1 MELKIIL
8 YGIGRGLK
16 VSQPSI
22 EEKLFNSAEFYFQ
35 KISKFHFIQVEKEI
49 NNERSGDFGV
59 IPKIYGKTFKTIDPV
74 FIEYDPQ
81 KHAPELYET
90 IINSR
95 CMHGDDHKSSIN
107 LIKQLNLLKKSSV
120 DIKDHDMV
128 VLCRDDIFIDSLNH
142 KIYENLKNLK
152 SDEFIV
158 SCYDWQN
165 GISDRLLLSNGKVAK
180 LFKNRIDYINDS
192 LEQDG
197 GINGERLMKFVSDR
211 FNLKPI
217 SYNIKFNRVRLDN
230 SVMRERRYLPLHRPN
245 EIIRIIISF
254 VRSIFVTLR

>member
-1 MELKIIL
+1 
-8 YGIGRGLK
+8 
-16 VSQPSI
+16 
-22 EEKLFNSAEFYFQ
+22 
-35 KISKFHFIQVEKEI
+35 
-49 NNERSGDFGV
+49 
-59 IPKIYGKTFKTIDPV
+59 
-74 FIEYDPQ
+74 
-81 KHAPELYET
+81 
-90 IINSR
+90 
-95 CMHGDDHKSSIN
+95 MHGDDHKSSIN

-211 FNLKPI
+211 FKLKPI